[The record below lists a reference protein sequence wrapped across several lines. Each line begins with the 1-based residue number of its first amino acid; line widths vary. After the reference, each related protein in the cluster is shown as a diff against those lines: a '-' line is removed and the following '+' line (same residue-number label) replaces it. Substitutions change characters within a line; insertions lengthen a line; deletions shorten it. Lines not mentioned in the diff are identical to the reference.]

1 MQRVVA
7 TIPRNGKVFLLGDTH
22 LGTVFFHQKGLG
34 KLVDQIASDNRR
46 NRWIHVGDWIEAIT
60 SDDRRYDS
68 TIALYKNPSDQ
79 AKAITDIFRPIAGQG
94 IVGLMGNHERT
105 LFRVKDFADSICT
118 DLHIPYGTSMCRVVL
133 QDKKERHL
141 FNLFCCHGYWLF
153 KSQAKDPEQ
162 EKANKL
168 ASMKM
173 RLKKLSGDSAVM
185 ICGHAHELM
194 VAEPVEQLYITDA
207 PDGVQQN
214 YLGLPDDLTGG
225 YIPPDQRFYGCCG
238 SLRKN
243 QMDGFTD
250 YAEGFAPIELG
261 CLILDVEDGRPK
273 RMYPFKV

>member
-1 MQRVVA
+1 MQRVIA
-7 TIPRNGKVFLLGDTH
+7 TIPRNGKIFLIGDPH
-22 LGTVFFHQKGLG
+22 LGTVFFHRKGAD
-34 KLVDQIASDNRR
+34 KIVETIASDFDHNS
-46 NRWIHVGDWIEAIT
+46 WICFGDWIECIT

-68 TIALYKNPSDQ
+68 KISLYHNPAEQ
-79 AKAITDIFRPIAGQG
+79 ARDIVKIFQPIAEQG
-94 IVGLMGNHERT
+94 LVGLMGNHERT

-118 DLHIPYGTSMCRVVL
+118 DLHIPYGTSMCRVIL
-133 QDKKERHL
+133 QDARGNHL
-141 FNLFCCHGYWLF
+141 FNLFICHGYWLF

-185 ICGHAHELM
+185 VCGHAHELM
-194 VAEPVEQLYITDA
+194 VAEPVEQLIIMDGVE
-207 PDGVQQN
+207 GVQQD
-214 YLGLPDDLTGG
+214 YLGLPEDLSG